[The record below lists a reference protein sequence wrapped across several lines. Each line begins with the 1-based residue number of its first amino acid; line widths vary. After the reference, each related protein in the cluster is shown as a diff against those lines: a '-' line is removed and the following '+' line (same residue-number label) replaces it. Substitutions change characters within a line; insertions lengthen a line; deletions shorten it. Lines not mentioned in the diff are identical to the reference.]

1 MSIKNVEISNSSYTN
16 FLMDV
21 EDSTSFEEKT
31 RTSSPTRRGSYRKH
45 APHREDVPRKNLPN
59 SFNQMIV
66 DCQKP
71 VSTDSDENALKR
83 SSSPLRIS
91 PEEIRPLKQ
100 IKFDSITNPSDEIM
114 TITNQ
119 CLAKQFKRG
128 EILGRCLSDQCSMVC
143 SVEVLGKEETR
154 VLKITDAFPPL
165 EILSKIKAIW
175 EQGESIHLTETILLG
190 KIQVCSGSYLS
201 VEHSGRDFVAPPRKT
216 QKRERWAYV
225 YSMPL
230 KAGDLKALK
239 ENGLSVT
246 EEAAIEVVRLATESF
261 LNFKGI
267 EPFDMKDIN
276 ILTQPLTREDYF
288 QGKRILDYDYLKYT
302 IGSENYYLPVGNHLI
317 TLCDYDKWKPT
328 QVKQDFTGHLE
339 DRLKRAPHL
348 LAEIEKFKIV
358 PRKNCKVLFMN

>member
-1 MSIKNVEISNSSYTN
+1 MSITNISSSTSSYTN
-16 FLMDV
+16 SLMDV

-31 RTSSPTRRGSYRKH
+31 RTSSPMRRRSYRKH
-45 APHREDVPRKNLPN
+45 AHHRENVSRNNLPN

-66 DCQKP
+66 DCATP
-71 VSTDSDENALKR
+71 VNTDSDENALKR
-83 SSSPLRIS
+83 SSSPLRRS

-100 IKFDSITNPSDEIM
+100 IKFDSIIDPSDEIM

-119 CLAKQFKRG
+119 CLAKQFKRSD
-128 EILGRCLSDQCSMVC
+128 ILGRCLSDQSSMVC
-143 SVEVLGKEETR
+143 AVEVLGKEETR

-201 VEHSGRDFVAPPRKT
+201 VEHSGKDFVAPPRKT

-239 ENGLSVT
+239 ENLSVT

-261 LNFKGI
+261 LNVKGI

-276 ILTQPLTREDYF
+276 ILTRPLSREDYF
-288 QGKRILDYDYLKYT
+288 QGKRILDYDYLRYT
-302 IGSENYYLPVGNHLI
+302 IGSEKYYLPVGKHLI
-317 TLCDYDKWKPT
+317 TLCDYDQWKPSHI
-328 QVKQDFTGHLE
+328 KLDFTGHLE

-348 LAEIEKFKIV
+348 LAEIEQFKIV